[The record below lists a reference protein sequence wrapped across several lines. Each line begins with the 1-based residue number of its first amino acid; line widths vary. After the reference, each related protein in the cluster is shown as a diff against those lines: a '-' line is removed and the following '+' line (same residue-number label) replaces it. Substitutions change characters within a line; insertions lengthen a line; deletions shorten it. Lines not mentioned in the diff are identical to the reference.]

1 MESYSPNS
9 TKKLCETEA
18 KPPRQLYRP
27 KGCGD
32 PPHNELHTGYRH
44 TVAQR
49 FISGAVRSI
58 RDVRPAIRKAL
69 QTLTLQRSQ
78 TTNEIGIGFCLLADE
93 IGGILVLAGALRADH
108 TILTEIIHTLATVD
122 RMMIGGRQCICDVP
136 LIPDPIAAVLRLSVN
151 GISRDAEGLFL
162 LYERHIVAAGSVSC
176 GHGRHH
182 LMRTSVAGINAMVFI
197 DERLVS
203 MLLCPQG
210 TGHILR
216 ALHNASALVI
226 QTQDGWHTVSA
237 GRALQRRC
245 QFLAIPNAPSRGTG
259 SCRECGGYKG
269 LLFHSRLRI
278 QSTRN
283 IM

>member
-1 MESYSPNS
+1 M
-9 TKKLCETEA
+9 
-18 KPPRQLYRP
+18 
-27 KGCGD
+27 
-32 PPHNELHTGYRH
+32 
-44 TVAQR
+44 
-49 FISGAVRSI
+49 
-58 RDVRPAIRKAL
+58 
-69 QTLTLQRSQ
+69 
-78 TTNEIGIGFCLLADE
+78 ADE

-136 LIPDPIAAVLRLSVN
+136 PIPDPVAAVLWLPVN
-151 GISRDAEGLFL
+151 GVSGNAEGFFLF
-162 LYERHIVAAGSVSC
+162 YERHVVSAGSISC
-176 GHGRHH
+176 GHGRRH
-182 LMRTSVAGINAMVFI
+182 LMRTGVPGINAVIFI
-197 DERLVS
+197 DQRLVS
-203 MLLCPQG
+203 MLLRPQS

-216 ALHNASALVI
+216 ALHHASALVI
-226 QTQDGWHTVSA
+226 QAQDGRHTVSA
-237 GRALQRRC
+237 GRGFQRRS

>member
-1 MESYSPNS
+1 M
-9 TKKLCETEA
+9 
-18 KPPRQLYRP
+18 
-27 KGCGD
+27 
-32 PPHNELHTGYRH
+32 
-44 TVAQR
+44 
-49 FISGAVRSI
+49 
-58 RDVRPAIRKAL
+58 
-69 QTLTLQRSQ
+69 
-78 TTNEIGIGFCLLADE
+78 ADE

-136 LIPDPIAAVLRLSVN
+136 LIPDPVAAVLWLPVN
-151 GISRDAEGLFL
+151 GVSGNAEGFFLF
-162 LYERHIVAAGSVSC
+162 YERHVVSAGSISC
-176 GHGRHH
+176 GHGRRH
-182 LMRTSVAGINAMVFI
+182 LMRTGVPGINAVIFI
-197 DERLVS
+197 DQRLVS
-203 MLLCPQG
+203 MLLRPQS

-216 ALHNASALVI
+216 ALHHASALVI
-226 QTQDGWHTVSA
+226 QAQDGRHTVSA
-237 GRALQRRC
+237 GRAFQRRS

>member
-1 MESYSPNS
+1 M
-9 TKKLCETEA
+9 A
-18 KPPRQLYRP
+18 
-27 KGCGD
+27 
-32 PPHNELHTGYRH
+32 
-44 TVAQR
+44 
-49 FISGAVRSI
+49 
-58 RDVRPAIRKAL
+58 
-69 QTLTLQRSQ
+69 
-78 TTNEIGIGFCLLADE
+78 NEIGGV
-93 IGGILVLAGALRADH
+93 LVLAGALRADN
-108 TILTEIIHTLATVD
+108 TILTEVIHTLAAVD
-122 RMMIGGRQCICDVP
+122 CVMIGGRQRICNVP

-151 GISRDAEGLFL
+151 GISRDAEGFFL

-203 MLLCPQG
+203 MLLRPQG